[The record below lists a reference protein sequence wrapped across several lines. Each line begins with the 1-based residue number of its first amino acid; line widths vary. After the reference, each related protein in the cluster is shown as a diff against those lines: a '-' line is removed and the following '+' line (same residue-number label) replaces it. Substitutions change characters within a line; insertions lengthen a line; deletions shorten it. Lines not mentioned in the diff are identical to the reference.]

1 VRPVAPNGGPWV
13 GRIHG
18 ILLEMSIPQ
27 PPSDPQQPN
36 YQPDHSAPG
45 AYAPPAGYPG
55 QAPAYGPPATAP
67 QGNGGN
73 GLAIASV
80 VLGGVGLVL
89 SWIFLGGI
97 LALVGLVLGVVALVK
112 KRGSRLL
119 AIIGTAVSAL
129 ALVISVIVTIV
140 TFIAAASAI
149 DQINESLESTSVSQS
164 PATEAEA
171 EDDAAETATENV
183 AFGETVT
190 YDDGLAVTVS
200 APETFTPGEYA
211 AGADQAANVVFTI
224 TITNGTDKNFDP
236 TLAYPSVA
244 SSGVEASSVYDSD
257 QSLDQPSTTV
267 PAGQSVT
274 WRSAFSVADPA
285 QLILEISP
293 GPFEYDS
300 IVYQS

>member
-1 VRPVAPNGGPWV
+1 MSGVAPNGGPWV
-13 GRIHG
+13 CQIHG

-36 YQPDHSAPG
+36 YQPDPSAPG
-45 AYAPPAGYPG
+45 AGAPAAGYPY
-55 QAPAYGPPATAP
+55 QAPAYGPPPTAP
-67 QGNGGN
+67 QNTGGN

-149 DQINESLESTSVSQS
+149 SQINESLESTSVSQS
-164 PATEAEA
+164 PAAEA
-171 EDDAAETATENV
+171 EDDSAETTTENV

-257 QSLDQPSTTV
+257 QSLDQPSTAV

-285 QLILEISP
+285 QLILELSP

>member
-1 VRPVAPNGGPWV
+1 
-13 GRIHG
+13 
-18 ILLEMSIPQ
+18 MSIPQ

-36 YQPDHSAPG
+36 QPGQYPG
-45 AYAPPAGYPG
+45 QPGPGQYPGPPASGVGAPPAGHPSQPG
-55 QAPAYGPPATAP
+55 AYGPPPTAP
-67 QGNGGN
+67 GTGGN

-80 VLGGVGLVL
+80 VLGGVGLL
-89 SWIFLGGI
+89 LCWIFLGGI
-97 LALVGLVLGVVALVK
+97 LALVGLVLGVVALVG

-119 AIIGTAVSAL
+119 AIIGTAVSGL

-140 TFIAAASAI
+140 TFVAAASAI
-149 DQINESLESTSVSQS
+149 DQITESIESTSTSQAPS
-164 PATEAEA
+164 AEAEA
-171 EDDAAETATENV
+171 EDDSAETTTENV

-200 APETFTPGEYA
+200 APEPFTPGEYA
-211 AGADQAANVVFTI
+211 AGADQAAAVVFTI
-224 TITNGTDKNFDP
+224 TITNGTDANFDP

-257 QSLDQPSTTV
+257 ASLDQPSTAV
-267 PAGQSVT
+267 PAGQSVS
-274 WRSAFSVADPA
+274 WRAAFSVADPA

>member
-1 VRPVAPNGGPWV
+1 
-13 GRIHG
+13 
-18 ILLEMSIPQ
+18 MSIPQ

-36 YQPDHSAPG
+36 QPGQYPG
-45 AYAPPAGYPG
+45 QPGPGQYPGPPASGVGAPPAGHPSQPG
-55 QAPAYGPPATAP
+55 AYGPPPTAP
-67 QGNGGN
+67 GTGGN

-80 VLGGVGLVL
+80 VLGGVGLL
-89 SWIFLGGI
+89 LCWIFLGGI
-97 LALVGLVLGVVALVK
+97 LALVGLVLGVVALVG

-119 AIIGTAVSAL
+119 AIIGTAVSGL

-140 TFIAAASAI
+140 TFVAAASAI
-149 DQINESLESTSVSQS
+149 DQITESIESTSSSQAPS
-164 PATEAEA
+164 AEAEA
-171 EDDAAETATENV
+171 EDDSAETTTENV

-200 APETFTPGEYA
+200 APEPFTPGEYA
-211 AGADQAANVVFTI
+211 AGADQAAAVVFTI
-224 TITNGTDKNFDP
+224 TITNGTDANFDP

-257 QSLDQPSTTV
+257 ASLDQPSTAV
-267 PAGQSVT
+267 PAGQSVS
-274 WRSAFSVADPA
+274 WRAAFSVADPA

>member
-1 VRPVAPNGGPWV
+1 
-13 GRIHG
+13 
-18 ILLEMSIPQ
+18 MSIPQ

-36 YQPDHSAPG
+36 QPGQYPG
-45 AYAPPAGYPG
+45 QPGPGQYPGPPASGVGAPPAGHPSQPG
-55 QAPAYGPPATAP
+55 AYGPPPTAS
-67 QGNGGN
+67 GTGGN

-80 VLGGVGLVL
+80 VLGGVGLL
-89 SWIFLGGI
+89 LCWIFLGGI
-97 LALVGLVLGVVALVK
+97 LALVGLVLGVVALVG

-119 AIIGTAVSAL
+119 AIIGTAVSGL

-140 TFIAAASAI
+140 TFVAAASAI
-149 DQINESLESTSVSQS
+149 DQITESIESTSSSQAPS
-164 PATEAEA
+164 AEAEA
-171 EDDAAETATENV
+171 EDDSAETTTENV

-200 APETFTPGEYA
+200 APEPFTPGEYA
-211 AGADQAANVVFTI
+211 AGADQAAAVVFTI
-224 TITNGTDKNFDP
+224 TITNGTDANFDP

-257 QSLDQPSTTV
+257 ASLDQPSTAV
-267 PAGQSVT
+267 PAGQSVS
-274 WRSAFSVADPA
+274 WRAAFSVADPA

>member
-1 VRPVAPNGGPWV
+1 
-13 GRIHG
+13 
-18 ILLEMSIPQ
+18 MSIPQ

-36 YQPDHSAPG
+36 QPGQYPG
-45 AYAPPAGYPG
+45 QPGPGQYPGPPASGVGAPPAGHPSQPG
-55 QAPAYGPPATAP
+55 AYGPPPTAP
-67 QGNGGN
+67 GAGGN

-80 VLGGVGLVL
+80 VLGGVGLL
-89 SWIFLGGI
+89 LCWIFLGGI
-97 LALVGLVLGVVALVK
+97 LALVGLVLGVVALVG

-119 AIIGTAVSAL
+119 AIIGTAVSGL

-140 TFIAAASAI
+140 TFVAAASAI
-149 DQINESLESTSVSQS
+149 DQITESIESTSSSQAPS
-164 PATEAEA
+164 AEAEA
-171 EDDAAETATENV
+171 EDDSAETTTENV

-200 APETFTPGEYA
+200 APEPFTPGEYA
-211 AGADQAANVVFTI
+211 AGADQAAAVVFTI
-224 TITNGTDKNFDP
+224 TITNGTDANFDP

-257 QSLDQPSTTV
+257 ASLDQPSTAV
-267 PAGQSVT
+267 PAGQSVS
-274 WRSAFSVADPA
+274 WRAAFSVADPA

>member
-1 VRPVAPNGGPWV
+1 V
-13 GRIHG
+13 
-18 ILLEMSIPQ
+18 
-27 PPSDPQQPN
+27 
-36 YQPDHSAPG
+36 PG
-45 AYAPPAGYPG
+45 
-55 QAPAYGPPATAP
+55 AYGPPPTAP
-67 QGNGGN
+67 GTGGN

-80 VLGGVGLVL
+80 VLGGVGLL
-89 SWIFLGGI
+89 LCWIFLGGI
-97 LALVGLVLGVVALVK
+97 LALVGLVLGVVALVG

-119 AIIGTAVSAL
+119 AIIGTAVSGL

-140 TFIAAASAI
+140 TFVAAASAI
-149 DQINESLESTSVSQS
+149 DQITESIESTSSSQAPS
-164 PATEAEA
+164 AEAEA
-171 EDDAAETATENV
+171 EDDSAETTTENV

-200 APETFTPGEYA
+200 APEPFTPGEYA
-211 AGADQAANVVFTI
+211 AGADQAAAVVFTI

-257 QSLDQPSTTV
+257 ASLDQPSTAV
-267 PAGQSVT
+267 PAGQSVS
-274 WRSAFSVADPA
+274 WRAAFSVADPA